1 MILDYDLLYEK
12 IGYRFHDTK
21 LLDLALT
28 HRSAAGKNNERLEF
42 LGDAV
47 LNFIIAGELYHH
59 FPEAKEGE
67 LSRLRAIL
75 VKKETLASLAAALDI
90 GSYLR
95 LGSGEMKSGGFRR
108 ESILGNAI
116 EALVG
121 AIYLDSGF
129 TACQTCISQWYAPQL
144 MSNTLMV
151 AHKDPKTQLQEILQ
165 ARALPLP
172 EYNILSVGG
181 EAHAQIF
188 QVECQTKILDQP
200 TIGVG
205 NSRRKAEQEAAK
217 LALAQRRVAVAS

>member
-1 MILDYDLLYEK
+1 MISDYDTFYKK
-12 IGYRFHDTK
+12 IGYRFCDAK
-21 LLDLALT
+21 FLDLALT
-28 HRSAAGKNNERLEF
+28 HRSAGGKNNERLEF

-59 FPEAKEGE
+59 FPDVKEGE

-75 VKKETLASLAAALDI
+75 VKKETLASLASAIDI

-108 ESILGNAI
+108 ESILANAI

-129 TACQTCISQWYAPQL
+129 TACQTCVNKWYAPQL

-165 ARALPLP
+165 ARQFPLP
-172 EYNILSVGG
+172 EYQILSVTG
-181 EAHAQIF
+181 EAHAQTF
-188 QVECQTKILDQP
+188 QVECLAKVLNKP

-205 NSRRKAEQEAAK
+205 LSRRKAEQEAAK
-217 LALAQRRVAVAS
+217 LALIHLGISV

>member
-1 MILDYDLLYEK
+1 MISDYDTLYKK
-12 IGYRFHDTK
+12 IGYRFCDTK

-28 HRSAAGKNNERLEF
+28 HRSAGGKNNERLEF

-75 VKKETLASLAAALDI
+75 VKKETLASLASEIGI

-95 LGSGEMKSGGFRR
+95 LGSGEMRSGGFRR
-108 ESILGNAI
+108 ESILANAI

-129 TACQTCISQWYAPQL
+129 TACQTCVNQWYAPQL

-151 AHKDPKTQLQEILQ
+151 AQKDPKTQLQEILQ
-165 ARALPLP
+165 ARQFPLP
-172 EYNILSVGG
+172 EYQILSTIG
-181 EAHAQIF
+181 EAHAQTF
-188 QVECQTKILDQP
+188 EVGCLTKILDKP
-200 TIGVG
+200 TVGVG
-205 NSRRKAEQEAAK
+205 ASRRKAEQEAAR
-217 LALAQRRVAVAS
+217 LALLHLGVTV